1 MSNVSDLILKKGP
14 FASVWIAGTS
24 ADKLGKKMVLATDI
38 EDVVKQILENQRIN
52 LVLRVSGMLLKGLV
66 IVYSKKLQYMLTDC
80 EDMIQ
85 KIKLSFNPI
94 SIDKDS
100 KATRDDLITIKTD
113 ISDLTIEPTIDISEW
128 AKTVNPEEYF
138 VLDHPQITFQS
149 AESSQVSTDID
160 SQPNSS
166 LSSQADTPMRLHFIN
181 SDLGDSVATTPTK
194 SVQTRPGYEEP
205 AANWD
210 DDDDIPIPDNGDDDE
225 NPHPVFQGQPDTTSE
240 SEAPSKEPETTKK
253 SSLTIDKRIQL
264 NRQRQTNRSKRPDP
278 TGKRS
283 LVAGN
288 SQFDSLF
295 ADSRKAAQERE
306 DEAENQMSPPPMD
319 SDDEPGI
326 GGFVEDDIGG
336 EAEVNR
342 STTTAAEPSDV
353 PIPGPDSGSDDF
365 ETSGLTTPARKVQI
379 AEIESPFPQ
388 YKFVVE
394 QTPKRTIEDSIT
406 AQTIGTLKKFQEALK
421 ADQAEKGESVESIT
435 FSRTCNGSNRRQAA
449 KAFYQLL
456 VLKSTGTIDVKQD
469 EPFGEITIIP
479 GKKFWSA

>member
-1 MSNVSDLILKKGP
+1 
-14 FASVWIAGTS
+14 
-24 ADKLGKKMVLATDI
+24 MVLATDI

-66 IVYSKKLQYMLTDC
+66 VVYSKKLQYMLTDC
-80 EDMIQ
+80 EDMIT
-85 KIKLSFNPI
+85 KIKLSFNPS
-94 SIDKDS
+94 SIDKDT
-100 KATRDDLITIKTD
+100 KTTRDDFITIKTD

-128 AKTVNPEEYF
+128 AKSVNPEEYF
-138 VLDHPQITFQS
+138 VLDHPQISFQT

-166 LSSQADTPMRLHFIN
+166 LSSQADTPMRLHFVN
-181 SDLGDSVATTPTK
+181 SDLGESLATTPVK
-194 SVQTRPGYEEP
+194 QVQTRPDYEEP

-210 DDDDIPIPDNGDDDE
+210 DDDDIPIPDNDNDE

-240 SEAPSKEPETTKK
+240 SEAPAKEAETTKK
-253 SSLTIDKRIQL
+253 NSLTIDRRIQL
-264 NRQRQTNRSKRPDP
+264 NRQRQANRARRPDP
-278 TGKRS
+278 AGKRS
-283 LVAGN
+283 LVTGN
-288 SQFDSLF
+288 SQFDLLF
-295 ADSRKAAQERE
+295 ADSRKAALERE
-306 DEAENQMSPPPMD
+306 DPAENQMSPPPMD
-319 SDDEPGI
+319 SDDGPGI
-326 GGFVEDDIGG
+326 GGFVEDDIVG

-342 STTTAAEPSDV
+342 STVEMAEPSDV

-365 ETSGLTTPARKVQI
+365 EASGLTTPARKVQM

-421 ADQAEKGESVESIT
+421 ADQAEKGDSVESIT
-435 FSRTCNGSNRRQAA
+435 FSRTCAGSNRRQAA

>member
-1 MSNVSDLILKKGP
+1 MSNVSDLILRKGP

-38 EDVVKQILENQRIN
+38 EDIVKQILENQRIN

-66 IVYSKKLQYMLTDC
+66 VVYSKKLQYMLTDC
-80 EDMIQ
+80 EDMIT
-85 KIKLSFNPI
+85 KIKLSFNPS

-100 KATRDDLITIKTD
+100 KTTREDLITIRTD
-113 ISDLTIEPTIDISEW
+113 ISDLTIEPTVDISEW
-128 AKTVNPEEYF
+128 AKSVNPEEYF
-138 VLDHPQITFQS
+138 VLDHPKISFHT

-181 SDLGDSVATTPTK
+181 TDLGDSLATTPVK
-194 SVQTRPGYEEP
+194 PVQTRPGYEEP

-210 DDDDIPIPDNGDDDE
+210 DDDDIPIPDNDDDE
-225 NPHPVFQGQPDTTSE
+225 NPHPVFQGQAESTSE
-240 SEAPSKEPETTKK
+240 SEAPSKEAATTKK
-253 SSLTIDKRIQL
+253 SVLTIDRRIQL
-264 NRQRQTNRSKRPDP
+264 NRQRQASRSRRPDP
-278 TGKRS
+278 SGKRS
-283 LVAGN
+283 LVTGN

-306 DEAENQMSPPPMD
+306 DEAETTLAQRPVD
-319 SDDEPGI
+319 SDDDIGI
-326 GGFVEDDIGG
+326 GGFVEDGEIG

-342 STTTAAEPSDV
+342 SAAAAAELSDV

-365 ETSGLTTPARKVQI
+365 ETSGLVTPARKLRL

-406 AQTIGTLKKFQEALK
+406 SQTIGTLKKFQEALK

-435 FSRTCNGSNRRQAA
+435 FSRTCAGSNRRQAA
-449 KAFYQLL
+449 RVFYQLL
-456 VLKSTGTIDVKQD
+456 VLKSTGTIDVKQE
-469 EPFGEITIIP
+469 EPFGEIVISP